1 MPPLEKMFTQ
11 YVKKRGHCLKL
22 SAHTAC
28 LGSGLLVAVLG
39 YCLRVRLE
47 VLGIVERQDWELEGR
62 REYLVG
68 LAVTTVVLGFICTLA
83 AVLGILNLL
92 LDLSAHITLDI
103 IFAVLTLAEV
113 GVALASF
120 MLRSWVRSDIP
131 PERADC
137 EEDLRNAVIV
147 TGKLLPIIGFLF
159 LVSAVAKSVCIVINR
174 VESSGVENHVNHAGS
189 SNPEK
194 EEMNTMNQITG
205 AVSKSDSGNSNF
217 NCSNSLF
224 GRPQSE
230 GNGGSTV
237 SSTTRTESL
246 PVKTKTT
253 VQITTTEVPGDVFSE
268 ATAAA
273 SFQQRSYAGEPRLQH
288 PEFSGYYDNEE
299 ECSPRV
305 VVFPA
310 FATVPSAPPVP

>member
-1 MPPLEKMFTQ
+1 M
-11 YVKKRGHCLKL
+11 
-22 SAHTAC
+22 
-28 LGSGLLVAVLG
+28 
-39 YCLRVRLE
+39 
-47 VLGIVERQDWELEGR
+47 
-62 REYLVG
+62 
-68 LAVTTVVLGFICTLA
+68 VLGFMCTLA
-83 AVLGILNLL
+83 GVLGILNLL

-120 MLRSWVRSDIP
+120 MLRTWVRSDIP

-194 EEMNTMNQITG
+194 EEMNTMNQITR
-205 AVSKSDSGNSNF
+205 AVSKSNSGNSNF
-217 NCSNSLF
+217 NCSNLLF

-237 SSTTRTESL
+237 SSTTRMVCL
-246 PVKTKTT
+246 PVTTKTT
-253 VQITTTEVPGDVFSE
+253 VQIASTEVPGDVFGE
-268 ATAAA
+268 ASAAA
-273 SFQQRSYAGEPRLQH
+273 TFQHRSSAGEPRLEH
-288 PEFSGYYDNEE
+288 AEFSGYYDNEE
-299 ECSPRV
+299 ERSPSA

-310 FATVPSAPPVP
+310 FATVPSAPPVL

>member
-92 LDLSAHITLDI
+92 LDLSAHIT
-103 IFAVLTLAEV
+103 
-113 GVALASF
+113 
-120 MLRSWVRSDIP
+120 VRSDIP